1 MKKIVVILI
10 AVTMLFTACNSN
22 SASSSKHDFRDV
34 DFGMST
40 IELFEIEGEPDDEI
54 THGIAWYFY
63 KNREAFGLNNVELQY
78 HVDENG
84 VGWAHANFQNE
95 YADNK
100 SYIMEYNTVK
110 ENLISAWGEP
120 EKIDEDEEKF
130 DFICTWDTGYKQ
142 LSLNKNSE
150 GNVVFTADAFSPE
163 YIKSSHERIQKGQE
177 ERQQSDTE

>member
-54 THGIAWYFY
+54 TGDDLSIYY
-63 KNREAFGLNNVELQY
+63 YNNREVFGVENAILQY
-78 HVDENG
+78 QIDKNG
-84 VGWAHANFQNE
+84 VGWAQAAFQNE
-95 YADNK
+95 YADDK
-100 SYIMEYNTVK
+100 SYITEYNTVK
-110 ENLISAWGEP
+110 KNLIATWGEP
-120 EKIDEDEEKF
+120 DNITENEDEFKF
-130 DFICTWDTGYKQ
+130 NCTWGNNSLT
-142 LSLNKNSE
+142 LNKVS
-150 GNVVFTADAFSPE
+150 GNKSFLRVTACSTE
-163 YIKSSHERIQKGQE
+163 YLKASNQRLQ